1 MTKKKESGNVRHEGR
16 CSICSDERRQE
27 IERDFVSWV
36 GPSRIAKKY
45 KITRDSIYR
54 HAHALDLMS
63 RRRQNVRAA
72 LERIIERSDYVKV
85 NAGVVV
91 QAVSVYARLNARG
104 ELIERRQTVN
114 VDELYGRMSP
124 AELDVY
130 CKTGDVPKWF
140 REALAGTGIES
151 KAEVIH

>member
-1 MTKKKESGNVRHEGR
+1 MTKKKEPGNVRHEAR

-27 IERDFVSWV
+27 IEQDFVAWV

-45 KITRDSIYR
+45 KVTRDALYR

-72 LERIIERSDYVKV
+72 LERMIERSDYVKV

-104 ELIERRQTVN
+104 ELIERQQTVN
-114 VDELYGRMSP
+114 MNQLYDRMSD
-124 AELDVY
+124 AETDHY

-140 REALAGTGIES
+140 KEALARTGIES
-151 KAEVIH
+151 KENVTH

>member
-104 ELIERRQTVN
+104 ELIERKQTVN
-114 VDELYGRMSP
+114 MGELFDKMSTS
-124 AELDVY
+124 ELDVY
-130 CKTGDVPKWF
+130 AKTGALPKWF
-140 REALAGTGIES
+140 ESTLSGTGVES
-151 KAEVIH
+151 K